1 MEFRRRSG
9 EEDPPSGLPA
19 NPFSFCAD
27 GHIRE
32 RPLRVSFLGFSGD
45 LARAREAAPISLM
58 NPLQR
63 AIEKERIREEI
74 LREMTARR
82 ILEEEVRRELEVELA
97 TARAHTER
105 LRDQKKFAS
114 VASDPKRRGEH
125 GRCLLTVPPEAGSD
139 EVGTLGAPPMITEK
153 KDSQMPALDLDQNSN
168 NSTSYSE
175 VQPSDDM
182 ISEKK
187 RKVAANATPNK
198 APRLATK
205 DWGCA
210 LCRVTATGEM
220 ALNEHLQGKR
230 HKAKVAALQA
240 VKTGAKMKGGNTCSQ
255 PDMDVANEEG
265 SPNNEPKI
273 VNIAVDGK
281 MHQVLQK
288 GTFLWCEHC
297 NVKCNSHI
305 MMTTHLS
312 GKKHRALM
320 KLLAKASSLAG
331 ATIQTCDREIKE
343 EAAKKDNVEIEK
355 ESIVK
360 KEKEDDQLPNITET
374 AATGEE
380 GDEQAKDRPVSIT
393 ETAATG
399 GGKAASC

>member
-74 LREMTARR
+74 LREMTTRR

-97 TARAHTER
+97 TARVHAER

-125 GRCLLTVPPEAGSD
+125 GRYLLTVPPEAGSD

-182 ISEKK
+182 ITEKK

-198 APRLATK
+198 APRLASK

-240 VKTGAKMKGGNTCSQ
+240 VKTGAKMK
-255 PDMDVANEEG
+255 
-265 SPNNEPKI
+265 
-273 VNIAVDGK
+273 VDGK

-343 EAAKKDNVEIEK
+343 EAAKKDTVEIEK

-374 AATGEE
+374 EATGEE
-380 GDEQAKDRPVSIT
+380 GDEQAKDRPASIT

>member
-1 MEFRRRSG
+1 MEFSRRSG
-9 EEDPPSGLPA
+9 DEDPPSGLPS

-32 RPLRVSFLGFSGD
+32 RPLRVGFLGFSGD

-63 AIEKERIREEI
+63 AIEKDRIREEI

-97 TARAHTER
+97 TARAHAER
-105 LRDQKKFAS
+105 LREQKKFAS
-114 VASDPKRRGEH
+114 VLSDPKRRGEH

-153 KDSQMPALDLDQNSN
+153 KDSQLPALDLDQNIN

-182 ISEKK
+182 ITEKK

-198 APRLATK
+198 APRLDSK

-230 HKAKVAALQA
+230 HRAKVAALQA
-240 VKTGAKMKGGNTCSQ
+240 MKTGAKMKGGNTCSE
-255 PDMDVANEEG
+255 PDMDAANEDG
-265 SPNNEPKI
+265 RNNEPKI

-320 KLLAKASSLAG
+320 KLLAKASILGG
-331 ATIQTCDREIKE
+331 ATVQTCDREIKE
-343 EAAKKDNVEIEK
+343 EAAKKDNVEMEK
-355 ESIVK
+355 ESLLK

-374 AATGEE
+374 AAAGEE
-380 GDEQAKDRPVSIT
+380 GDEQT
-393 ETAATG
+393 
-399 GGKAASC
+399 